1 MVQILL
7 DLDNSH
13 SYVVYSGNEGHDVI
27 VGVRFSE
34 FNSNCPLYATYK
46 GYLYRRENIEI
57 LPYHLINT
65 FCSMRKFVVVDAK
78 G

>member
-1 MVQILL
+1 MAQKLL

-13 SYVVYSGNEGHDVI
+13 SYVVYSGSEGQDII

-46 GYLYRRENIEI
+46 GYLYRRERIEVI
-57 LPYHLINT
+57 PNHMINT